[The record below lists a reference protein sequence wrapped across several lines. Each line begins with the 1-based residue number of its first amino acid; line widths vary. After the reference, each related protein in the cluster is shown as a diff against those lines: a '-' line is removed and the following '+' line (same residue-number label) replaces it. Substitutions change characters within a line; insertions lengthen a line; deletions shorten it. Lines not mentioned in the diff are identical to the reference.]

1 MSHLR
6 LIDGEERVGTRAEDV
21 RGEDEVT
28 PPCLQELARLHEA
41 RPSRSE
47 KKADPKPP
55 PQHRDRKDGPQAN
68 SWKRNVV
75 LPWLQ
80 GLLPDND
87 EALRA
92 IGRRFGAAPGNPF
105 ALLEHIGADAAGA
118 VQILPPAELAS
129 DARAEQSARPVTEAE
144 VARMLDQ
151 VVTEYTDGVA
161 VGDGAGR
168 FSIAGAQPKIALFRM
183 PDGRWAVPEGSQPT
197 THILK
202 PVVGTFRRIDVVEQ
216 LTLRAA
222 AHLGCDVATARLGR
236 IGDWNVLISERYD
249 RQRTDG
255 RWHRLHQEDM
265 CQALSVPPSKKYQ
278 QRDGGPGVASIAQL
292 IGSLPLV
299 ADREA
304 TGAAFF
310 RAFVFNVVAGCTDA
324 HAKNYSLMLR
334 GRSVRLAPL
343 YDLLTYAAYWDGSA
357 IISSA
362 MSVEGEY
369 ALDRISVAGLVRTGS
384 RFGVPPNDASSV
396 VDEIRS
402 GLVEAFEAA
411 RASMADFT
419 LAPDAVAVM
428 DAALAGVRRLP
439 LVRVR

>member
-1 MSHLR
+1 MTAS
-6 LIDGEERVGTRAEDV
+6 
-21 RGEDEVT
+21 
-28 PPCLQELARLHEA
+28 ELAVYLDGIPTGMLTQSA
-41 RPSRSE
+41 AGNVSFTYD
-47 KKADPKPP
+47 ADY
-55 PQHRDRKDGPQAN
+55 RDRHDATPLSLAMPL
-68 SWKRNVV
+68 SASTHRKRVV

-236 IGDWNVLISERYD
+236 VGDWNVLISERYD
-249 RQRTDG
+249 RQWTDG

-362 MSVEGEY
+362 MSVESEY

>member
-1 MSHLR
+1 MTAS
-6 LIDGEERVGTRAEDV
+6 
-21 RGEDEVT
+21 
-28 PPCLQELARLHEA
+28 ELAGYLDGIPTGMLTQSA
-41 RPSRSE
+41 AGNVSFTYD
-47 KKADPKPP
+47 ADY
-55 PQHRDRKDGPQAN
+55 RDRHDATPLSLAMPL
-68 SWKRNVV
+68 SASTHRKRVV

-161 VGDGAGR
+161 VGGGAGR

-236 IGDWNVLISERYD
+236 VGDWNVLISERYD
-249 RQRTDG
+249 RQWTDG

-411 RASMADFT
+411 RASMADFD
-419 LAPDAVAVM
+419 LDPDAVAVM